1 MAGLRMTAKTRWL
14 AMLIAAACTACA
26 SSQPEVAAGA
36 RATAHDAGTDERID
50 VRLGPH
56 RLAFAASYLR
66 FGMAP
71 GSDTAIELV
80 MTMPDLAPLRRE
92 PPMGSLEG
100 AEKVEVW
107 VHALDDASMRRV
119 FSDWMDLKDP
129 DAKPDPLSGDKPRIK
144 GDTVSG
150 LVPFHLD
157 IAALRRQ
164 AEARGEKP
172 DTVASPHRVYNRDW
186 YLAYDA
192 EGTPVSF
199 IECTPESLDDGLE
212 QVAGRLRRRDA
223 GNTDVVADC
232 NHKFAI
238 GNLNASVNVAYAR
251 AFLPEWRRIE
261 DSVRRTIEQARI
273 RASMQR

>member
-1 MAGLRMTAKTRWL
+1 MTWLRMTEKPLWL
-14 AMLIAAACTACA
+14 ALLIAVACTACA
-26 SSQPEVAAGA
+26 SSQPEAVPGVRAAGSDG
-36 RATAHDAGTDERID
+36 ATGERVE

-71 GSDTAIELV
+71 DNDTTIELV
-80 MTMPDLAPLRRE
+80 MTMPDLAPLQRE

-119 FSDWMDLKDP
+119 FSDWMALKDS
-129 DAKPDPLSGDKPRIK
+129 DAKPDPLSGEKPRIK
-144 GDTVSG
+144 GDAVSG
-150 LVPFHLD
+150 LVPFYLD
-157 IAALRRQ
+157 LAALRRQ

-172 DTVASPHRVYNRDW
+172 DTVAGPHRVYNRDW
-186 YLAYDA
+186 YLAYAAD
-192 EGTPVSF
+192 GTPASF
-199 IECTPESLDDGLE
+199 IECTPTVLEDGLE
-212 QVAGRLRRRDA
+212 QADGRLRRRDA

-232 NHKFAI
+232 SHKFVI
-238 GNLNASVNVAYAR
+238 GNLNASVSVAYAR

-261 DSVRRTIEQARI
+261 DAVRRTIEQARA
-273 RASMQR
+273 RSSRQR

>member
-1 MAGLRMTAKTRWL
+1 MTGLRMTANALWL
-14 AMLIAAACTACA
+14 ALLVVVACTACA
-26 SSQPEVAAGA
+26 CSQPDEAPARAAGGY
-36 RATAHDAGTDERID
+36 GTGDER
-50 VRLGPH
+50 VEVKLGPH

-71 GSDTAIELV
+71 ASDTTIELV
-80 MTMPDLAPLRRE
+80 MAMPDLAPLQHE
-92 PPMGSLEG
+92 PPMGSLAG

-107 VHALDDASMRRV
+107 VHALDEASMRRV
-119 FSDWMDLKDP
+119 FSDWMDLQHS

-144 GDTVSG
+144 GDAVSG
-150 LVPFHLD
+150 LVPFYLD
-157 IAALRRQ
+157 LAALRRQ

-199 IECTPESLDDGLE
+199 IECTPKVLDDGLE
-212 QVAGRLRRRDA
+212 QADGRLRRRDA

-232 NHKFAI
+232 NHKFVIA
-238 GNLNASVNVAYAR
+238 NLNASVSVAYAR

-261 DSVRRTIEQARI
+261 DSVRQTIEQART
-273 RASMQR
+273 RSSRQR

>member
-1 MAGLRMTAKTRWL
+1 MTGLRMTAKTRWL
-14 AMLIAAACTACA
+14 ALFVTAACTACA
-26 SSQPEVAAGA
+26 SSQPEAAPGA
-36 RATAHDAGTDERID
+36 RAAGDHGATDERID

-71 GSDTAIELV
+71 DNDTTIELV
-80 MTMPDLAPLRRE
+80 MTMPDLAPLQRE

-107 VHALDDASMRRV
+107 VHAQDDASMRRV
-119 FSDWMDLKDP
+119 FSDWMDLKGS
-129 DAKPDPLSGDKPRIK
+129 DAKPDPLSGDQPRIK

-150 LVPFHLD
+150 LVPFYLD
-157 IAALRRQ
+157 LAALRRQ

-172 DTVASPHRVYNRDW
+172 DTVANPHRAYNRDW

-199 IECTPESLDDGLE
+199 IECTPKALDDGLE
-212 QVAGRLRRRDA
+212 RTDGRLRRRDA

-238 GNLNASVNVAYAR
+238 ANLNASVSVAYAR
-251 AFLPEWRRIE
+251 AFLSEWRRIE

-273 RASMQR
+273 RSSRQR